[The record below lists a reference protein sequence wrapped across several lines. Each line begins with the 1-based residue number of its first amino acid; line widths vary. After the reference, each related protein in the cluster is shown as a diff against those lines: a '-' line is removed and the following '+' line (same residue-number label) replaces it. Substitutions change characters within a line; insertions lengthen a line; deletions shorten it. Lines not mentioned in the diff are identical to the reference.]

1 MKSPI
6 GNRISLLLVV
16 LLVLPS
22 PALLAQATTGESV
35 TVLITHP
42 RADELRNIKKLVE
55 RGLLVVPN
63 LHLVGIYHEN
73 EWENYEDARDF
84 IAGQKESW
92 MELKEI
98 SCELDLKSV
107 YRENKCTK
115 DFKDLFDK
123 SRAVIFTGGP
133 DIPPVLYGE
142 KTLITT
148 VIEDPPRHL
157 FEISF
162 LFHLLGSSRNKK
174 FKPFL
179 QDRHDYVVLGL
190 CLGLQSMNVATGGT
204 LIQDIPSEVY
214 KIKTFEDGL
223 KLPDAKT
230 HRSFSR
236 PLSPALG
243 VGNAAIHPVRFKG
256 RSELVKTLVPDL
268 KPVKVISLH
277 HQGIEKLGRGLSV
290 LATSLDGTVIEAAR
304 HNKFPNVLGIQF
316 HAEKDLMWEPDSI
329 YLKKEDAQ
337 VPNYLA
343 EWLQKDQRAQSFL
356 RAFWRLVGDRINK
369 SAAGNP

>member
-1 MKSPI
+1 MKPI
-6 GNRISLLLVV
+6 LAFILLAV
-16 LLVLPS
+16 LLVLPV
-22 PALLAQATTGESV
+22 PLLAAGDPV

-42 RADELRNIKKLVE
+42 RADELRNIAKLVE
-55 RGLLVVPN
+55 RGLLEVPD
-63 LHLVGIYHEN
+63 LHLVGIYHAN

-84 IAGQKESW
+84 IAGQTESW

-98 SCELDLKSV
+98 GCNLDVKTV
-107 YRENKCTK
+107 YRKNDCTK
-115 DFKDLFDK
+115 IFRDLFDI
-123 SRAVIFTGGP
+123 SYAVIFTGGP
-133 DIPPVLYGE
+133 DIPPILYGE
-142 KTLITT
+142 KTLLTT

-179 QDRHDYVVLGL
+179 QDRPGYVVLGL
-190 CLGLQSMNVATGGT
+190 CLGLQSMNVAAGGT

-223 KLPDAKT
+223 KLPAAKI

-236 PLSPALG
+236 PLNPALG

-256 RSELVKTLVPDL
+256 RSELVKTLVPDG

-290 LATSLDGTVIEAAR
+290 LATSLDGKVIEAAR
-304 HNKFPNVLGIQF
+304 HKKFPNVLGIQF

-329 YLKKEDAQ
+329 YLKKEEAQ
-337 VPNYLA
+337 VPNYVA

-369 SAAGNP
+369 SAGGNP

>member
-6 GNRISLLLVV
+6 GNRISWLLVV
-16 LLVLPS
+16 LL
-22 PALLAQATTGESV
+22 ALLAPAPLAQVLAGESV

-42 RADELRNIKKLVE
+42 RADELRNIAKLVE
-55 RGLLVVPN
+55 RGLLNVPD

-84 IAGQKESW
+84 IAGQPENW

-98 SCELDLKSV
+98 SCNLDVKSV
-107 YRENKCTK
+107 YRKNDCTK
-115 DFKDLFDK
+115 SFRDLFDR
-123 SRAVIFTGGP
+123 SRGVIFTGGP

-174 FKPFL
+174 YQPFL
-179 QDRHDYVVLGL
+179 LDRPGYVVLGL

-223 KLPDAKT
+223 KLPAAKT

-236 PLSPALG
+236 PLNPALG
-243 VGNAAIHPVRFKG
+243 VGNAAIHPVRFQG
-256 RSELVKTLVPDL
+256 RSELVKKLVPDG

-277 HQGIEKLGRGLSV
+277 HQGIEKLGRGLAV
-290 LATSLDGTVIEAAR
+290 LATSLDGKVIEAAR
-304 HNKFPNVLGIQF
+304 HTKFPNVLGIQF

-329 YLKKEDAQ
+329 YLQKEDAQ
-337 VPNYLA
+337 VPNYVA
-343 EWLQKDQRAQSFL
+343 EWLQKDQRAQAFL

-369 SAAGNP
+369 SAGGNP